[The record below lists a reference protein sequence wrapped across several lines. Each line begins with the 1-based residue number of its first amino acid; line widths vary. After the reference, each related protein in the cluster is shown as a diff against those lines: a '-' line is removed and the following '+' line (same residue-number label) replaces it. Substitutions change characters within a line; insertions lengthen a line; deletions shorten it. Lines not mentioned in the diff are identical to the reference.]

1 MPLFLN
7 NGPPNVDHYIHR
19 FDFFCSLGNKQVINE
34 LVKFK
39 QETLPFIATDKQTS
53 FVMKYENL
61 AALYNLSSLN
71 EPRKC
76 YTLSNITFYTIFK
89 IINL

>member
-1 MPLFLN
+1 M
-7 NGPPNVDHYIHR
+7 
-19 FDFFCSLGNKQVINE
+19 NE

-53 FVMKYENL
+53 FVMKYEDL
-61 AALYNLSSLN
+61 AVLYKLSSLDV
-71 EPRKC
+71 PHKY
-76 YTLSNITFYTIFK
+76 YTLPNITISTIFK